1 MSKPKTLK
9 DLLIGQHISLREVED
24 IARSVFDGETTMAGP
39 EGYLVTACKYD
50 DLPQH
55 IRDFVRKAFLSFTV
69 KNVLDADVD
78 ESYVEVDE
86 ANGLIVGRD
95 GED

>member
-24 IARSVFDGETTMAGP
+24 LARTVFDGETTMAGP
-39 EGYLVTACKYD
+39 DGYLMTACKYD

-55 IRDFVRKAFLSFTV
+55 IRDFVRKAFLSFSVT
-69 KNVLDADVD
+69 NVLDASDVAEEDRIYD
-78 ESYVEVDE
+78 EENGAAYVEE
-86 ANGLIVGRD
+86 
-95 GED
+95 